1 MSRQY
6 TFLFFTYLYSK
17 KTKRVTPVIQQD
29 TSESVIFF
37 FKCKI
42 SGEEFTGMKPDHVWA
57 TGKNVKYSGWCK
69 EKADS
74 IQAVYLFKR
83 CAQAQQM

>member
-1 MSRQY
+1 M
-6 TFLFFTYLYSK
+6 
-17 KTKRVTPVIQQD
+17 IQQD

-37 FKCKI
+37 FFKFKI

-69 EKADS
+69 EKAERAHGTS
-74 IQAVYLFKR
+74 IQSVYLFKR
-83 CAQAQQM
+83 YALAQQM